1 MGFSKVCTRSHVRV
15 TVSVSLSYVMAGHT
29 LPYDQIFRLDG
40 LLLLLLF
47 FYKYRLPFAIESLR
61 VPLISSILNKLR
73 FKFLSLFL

>member
-1 MGFSKVCTRSHVRV
+1 MHSIARARYLLCFPFLRYGW
-15 TVSVSLSYVMAGHT
+15 SYRT

-47 FYKYRLPFAIESLR
+47 FYKYRLPFAIESLK